1 MTAQLK
7 GHIWAAIAA
16 AGVSLFGISTVE
28 ELAAEPQQRPQ
39 AERQNQQN
47 MRFRAMDVNGDGRIT
62 RQEWRGNARSFRN
75 HDWDGDGVLA
85 GDEVRVGAVRNDA
98 TDTEGFYNWT
108 PAGFRA
114 VDANGDNRIS
124 RAEWRYDPELFVRA
138 DRNRDNVLT
147 QPEFLGDDTI
157 DRDPEDRFDDLDVN
171 NNGRIELTEWHGT
184 REAFDWLD
192 RNNDGRLTR
201 AETVGNDAV
210 VGTTGRGQQ
219 ANEVVVVDARTRW
232 TDTGLDVTAGDRLQ
246 VRAEG
251 TIVLSNNNDG
261 QDTATAAGSRI
272 GRKAADAPF
281 PQMPA
286 GGLIARVGDSGP
298 FFFGDGGSLG
308 QVPASGRL
316 FLGVND
322 DFLRDNSGEFRVV
335 ITVRR

>member
-85 GDEVRVGAVRNDA
+85 GDEVRPGAVRNDA
-98 TDTEGFYNWT
+98 TDAEGFYNWT

-124 RAEWRYDPELFVRA
+124 RAEWRYDAELFVRA

-201 AETVGNDAV
+201 AETVGDDAV
-210 VGTTGRGQQ
+210 VGTTGRRQQ

-251 TIVLSNNNDG
+251 TIVLSNNDDG
-261 QDTATAAGSRI
+261 KDTATAAGSRI

>member
-1 MTAQLK
+1 
-7 GHIWAAIAA
+7 
-16 AGVSLFGISTVE
+16 
-28 ELAAEPQQRPQ
+28 
-39 AERQNQQN
+39 

-85 GDEVRVGAVRNDA
+85 GDEVRPGAVRNDA
-98 TDTEGFYNWT
+98 TDAEGFYNWT

-124 RAEWRYDPELFVRA
+124 RAEWRYDAELFVRA

-184 REAFDWLD
+184 REAFGWLD

-210 VGTTGRGQQ
+210 VGTTGRRQQ

-251 TIVLSNNNDG
+251 TIVLSNNDDG
-261 QDTATAAGSRI
+261 RDTATAAGSRI

>member
-1 MTAQLK
+1 
-7 GHIWAAIAA
+7 
-16 AGVSLFGISTVE
+16 
-28 ELAAEPQQRPQ
+28 
-39 AERQNQQN
+39 

-85 GDEVRVGAVRNDA
+85 GDEVRTGAVRNDSP
-98 TDTEGFYNWT
+98 DTEGFYNWT
-108 PAGFRA
+108 AAGFRA
-114 VDANGDNRIS
+114 VDANRDNRIT

-138 DRNRDNVLT
+138 DSNRDNVLS
-147 QPEFLGDDTI
+147 QAEFLGTDTL

-171 NNGRIELTEWHGT
+171 NNGRIEREEWHGT
-184 REAFDWLD
+184 LDAFDWLD

-210 VGTTGRGQQ
+210 TGTTGRRQ
-219 ANEVVVVDARTRW
+219 ANEVVIVNSQTRW
-232 TDTGLDVTAGDRLQ
+232 TDTGIDVNAGERLQ
-246 VRAEG
+246 VRSEG
-251 TIVLSNNNDG
+251 TIVLSNNDNG
-261 QDTATAAGSRI
+261 RDTATAAGSQI

-322 DFLRDNSGEFRVV
+322 DFLRDNKGEFRVT